1 MSAESE
7 PRQPRSRGGGPTA
20 ILTRITHTVTHE
32 SSVRRA
38 CKPWC
43 SPPLLGDARHHQAD
57 AAAIRAVFNEKGE
70 LSAVNE
76 LRRRFPG
83 VCLQREGASYGQRLR
98 ATAMQTAARV
108 DTRRARERRARL
120 KAAWRGN

>member
-7 PRQPRSRGGGPTA
+7 PRQPRSRGGAPTA
-20 ILTRITHTVTHE
+20 ILTRIAHTVTHE

-43 SPPLLGDARHHQAD
+43 SPPWLGDARHHQAD
-57 AAAIRAVFNEKGE
+57 AAAIRAVFNEEGD

-83 VCLQREGASYGQRLR
+83 VADNAKARAGARSIAGGRR
-98 ATAMQTAARV
+98 CPVSFAR
-108 DTRRARERRARL
+108 
-120 KAAWRGN
+120 